1 MSGRLAAIV
10 DGKELKEPEA
20 RALWQ
25 EFSTYLDEHQL
36 DFKGFA
42 ATKGWASVKPEHK
55 GGRAV
60 LIVTTGQPITRNKR

>member
-25 EFSTYLDEHQL
+25 EFSAYLDEHQL

-42 ATKGWASVKPEHK
+42 AVKGWTSVKPEHK

-60 LIVTTGQPITRNKR
+60 LIVTTGQPSVRKTR